1 MVDKKFDFGHTS
13 YIVGI
18 LSIVFAATFN
28 PLPGIILGIVGLVL
42 GKRQRDP
49 ASARGRK
56 FSTIG
61 IIISLIVLLITIL
74 LASLLGTSVANFPTG

>member
-1 MVDKKFDFGHTS
+1 MVDKKFDFGNTS
-13 YIVGI
+13 YIIGI

-42 GKRQRDP
+42 SKRQKDP
-49 ASARGRK
+49 ASARGKK

-61 IIISLIVLLITIL
+61 IIVSLIVLLITIL
-74 LASLLGTSVANFPTG
+74 AASLIGTNVTNFPAG